1 MVQKRVVCTKLNIY
15 VFITPPVA
23 SEFTP
28 IPFHTRKAGFSA
40 VCMLIFN
47 ILCSVL
53 WTVVFLLNNLKFW
66 EPKNPKGLN
75 NIVSCACFPSGIRG
89 IAYVK
94 ILGISFM
101 VIYYS
106 LFMMTN
112 DSHCMITDDSFYQ
125 WNHLSAYNVNHLSSN
140 KGNHLSA

>member
-1 MVQKRVVCTKLNIY
+1 MICRQTKGIICQHINGIICQHTNGIICQHTNGIICQHTMWIICRCMITDDSFRLVTINDDRWFPLYYDICFTLYDDRWFPLYHDTRFTLYADRWY

-53 WTVVFLLNNLKFW
+53 WTVVLKI
-66 EPKNPKGLN
+66 PL
-75 NIVSCACFPSGIRG
+75 
-89 IAYVK
+89 
-94 ILGISFM
+94 
-101 VIYYS
+101 
-106 LFMMTN
+106 
-112 DSHCMITDDSFYQ
+112 
-125 WNHLSAYNVNHLSSN
+125 
-140 KGNHLSA
+140 